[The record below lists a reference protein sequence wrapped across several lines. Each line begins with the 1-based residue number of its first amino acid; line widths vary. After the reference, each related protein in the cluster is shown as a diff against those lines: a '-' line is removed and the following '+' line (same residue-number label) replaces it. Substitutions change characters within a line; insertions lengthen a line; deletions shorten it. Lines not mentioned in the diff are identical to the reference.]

1 MNFKNFKI
9 GTQLK
14 LGFAAM
20 LLFVV
25 VLGII
30 AYQQSYKIHLQTE
43 TMYNHPL
50 KVRRAI
56 GLLRADLLSI
66 QNNMKDMFLYSD
78 EKEIASSLNQI
89 ETEKTNAFE
98 QIDLIYKSYLG
109 SPIDVD
115 SLKQAFIIY
124 NSVREES
131 VRLFR
136 VGKTQEAASRTKNNG
151 IAGKHAEKVLAAL
164 QKIDDFAKAKGDAL
178 YVTSVALN
186 NSLNNQLIL
195 LVMAILL
202 LSLLVGYILLRSIR
216 KPIDELTHATQR
228 FQAGDLDARSSN
240 TSKNEFGVLA
250 ASFNTMIKNIQ
261 IKTELD
267 EKFAA
272 LASLMLSEY
281 DIKKFF
287 QTTLNALAAHTCSQ
301 MAAIYLR
308 SDDKKTFDHFES
320 TGVDDNA
327 RQSFAADRFEGEF
340 GAVLSTRKVQHIKS
354 IPDDTRFVFHTVS
367 GKFIPRE
374 IITLPIIADN
384 HLVAIISLAS
394 VSAYSQQSILL
405 IDRIL
410 VTLCARIEG
419 ILAYHKMKEFSAA
432 LEHQNRELDAQ
443 KTELASQSGELI
455 QQNTELEMQKN
466 QLGEASRLKTNFLSN
481 MSHELRTPLNSVI
494 ALSGV
499 LNRRLAKQIPEE
511 EYSYLEVIERNG
523 KHLLNLINDIL
534 DISRIEAGHEEVE
547 ITTFNLGNLA
557 VEVVT
562 MIQPQA
568 EQKNI
573 GLLKAMGDFDSYI
586 TSDAE
591 KCRHILQNLI
601 SNAVKFTENGKVE
614 INVAKSDQNI
624 AITVSDTGIG
634 ISEDHLTHIFDE
646 FRQADSSTSRRF
658 GGTGLGLA
666 IAKKYANLL
675 GGTISVKSTI
685 GNGSEFTLT
694 LPLRY
699 TSENRISDAEIITGF
714 NHSVQKTPY
723 KPGAGLSH
731 KTILLVEDSEP
742 AIIQMK
748 DFLEESGY
756 HILVARHG
764 GEALAII
771 DKTIPDAIILDLMMP
786 GIDGFE
792 VLKTLREAE
801 PTAHIP
807 VLILTAKHI
816 TKDELRFLKRNNIH
830 QLIQKG
836 DVNRN
841 ELQHAVATM
850 VSPKTTEPE
859 PAQPRREP
867 QTIEGKPVVLV
878 VEDNAD
884 NMTTA
889 KAILGDNYTVLEAAD
904 GNSAIEMAKK
914 HVLHLILMDIE
925 LPGMNGITTFKAIR
939 NMASLQHVPIVALTA
954 SAMTSDRETIL
965 AHGFDAYIAKPID
978 EKVFFKTINE
988 VLYGK

>member
-1 MNFKNFKI
+1 MGNYRQQPVGQKPLVLWGLRLRRRSLRFKESTI
-9 GTQLK
+9 L
-14 LGFAAM
+14 
-20 LLFVV
+20 
-25 VLGII
+25 
-30 AYQQSYKIHLQTE
+30 
-43 TMYNHPL
+43 PL
-50 KVRRAI
+50 R
-56 GLLRADLLSI
+56 
-66 QNNMKDMFLYSD
+66 
-78 EKEIASSLNQI
+78 
-89 ETEKTNAFE
+89 
-98 QIDLIYKSYLG
+98 
-109 SPIDVD
+109 
-115 SLKQAFIIY
+115 
-124 NSVREES
+124 
-131 VRLFR
+131 
-136 VGKTQEAASRTKNNG
+136 
-151 IAGKHAEKVLAAL
+151 
-164 QKIDDFAKAKGDAL
+164 KADAL
-178 YVTSVALN
+178 YRSSTKLN

-195 LVMAILL
+195 LVSVILV
-202 LSLLVGYILLRSIR
+202 LSLLIGTILMRAIR
-216 KPIDELTHATQR
+216 KPIEELTLATQR
-228 FQAGDLDARSSN
+228 FHAGDLKTRSSN
-240 TSKNEFGVLA
+240 TTKNEFGVLS
-250 ASFNTMIKNIQ
+250 ASFNTMVENIQ
-261 IKTELD
+261 AKTELD
-267 EKFAA
+267 EKFVS

-287 QTTLNALAAHTCSQ
+287 QSTLIALAEHTGSQ
-301 MAAIYLR
+301 MAAIYLLG
-308 SDDKKTFDHFES
+308 DNKKTFNHFES
-320 TGVDDNA
+320 VGVDDNA

-340 GAVLSTRKVQHIKS
+340 WRCPFYPKS
-354 IPDDTRFVFHTVS
+354 SSLKAIPEDTRFVFHTVS

-384 HLVAIISLAS
+384 QVVAIISLAS

-405 IDRIL
+405 FDRIL
-410 VTLCARIEG
+410 VTLCARVEG

-432 LEHQNRELDAQ
+432 LELQNRELDAQ
-443 KTELASQSGELI
+443 KTELASQSAELTE
-455 QQNTELEMQKN
+455 QNTELEMQKN

-547 ITTFNLGNLA
+547 ITSFNLCNLA
-557 VEVVT
+557 DEVMS
-562 MIQPQA
+562 MIEPQA

-573 GLLKAMGDFDSYI
+573 VLLKATGDCDISI
-586 TSDAE
+586 SSDAT

-601 SNAVKFTENGKVE
+601 SNAVKFTEKGKVAMS
-614 INVAKSDQNI
+614 IARSDQHI

-634 ISEDHLTHIFDE
+634 ISEDHLVHIFDE

-675 GGTISVKSTI
+675 GGSISVKSTI
-685 GNGSEFTLT
+685 GNGSEFTLI

-699 TSENRISDAEIITGF
+699 TSESRITDAETVTGF

-723 KPGAGLSH
+723 IPVVGLSH

-742 AIIQMK
+742 AIIQLK

-756 HILVARHG
+756 HILVARDG
-764 GEALAII
+764 AQALAII
-771 DKTIPDAIILDLMMP
+771 DKIIPDAMILDLMMP

-816 TKDELRFLKRNNIH
+816 TKEELKFLKRNNVH

-841 ELQHAVATM
+841 ELLNAVATM
-850 VSPKTTEPE
+850 VTPKTVELE
-859 PAQPRREP
+859 KPRREL

-884 NMTTA
+884 NMTTV
-889 KAILGDNYTVLEAAD
+889 KAILADNYTVLEAVD
-904 GNSAIEMAKK
+904 GIIGIEIAAKHK
-914 HVLHLILMDIE
+914 LNLILMDIE
-925 LPGMNGITTFKAIR
+925 LPGMDGITAFKAIR
-939 NMASLQHVPIVALTA
+939 NLVGFQHVPIVALTA

-978 EKVFFKTINE
+978 ASIFFKTINE